1 MRTWCVLVL
10 LVACKKS
17 APPAAEMRASCKPD
31 ANLDSMICTVENIGK
46 VRSRACVTAR
56 EQVPKSQPLI
66 AQRICTRP
74 LEPGETL
81 TILPKFDR
89 HATLQPVCAPDGKW
103 ICRDEIVETPAMLT
117 QNLPAEDA
125 YRPGSGS
132 APADAAL
139 APPPYTPAADVPDP
153 IKQAIAAT
161 DRAAEDRMLDAGRKP
176 GEVLGFFGVKPGMKI
191 GELFAGGGYTTELL
205 ARIVGDTGK
214 IWAQNSTDI
223 LDRFARKP
231 WTARAAKPVMKNV
244 VGVEKPIDDPFPPE
258 AKDLDMVIT
267 ILNYHDAVWQK
278 ADRPKM
284 NKLIFDRLKPGGIY
298 AIVDHSAAAGSG
310 VRDVETLH
318 RIDEEVVK
326 QEVLAAGFKLDASS
340 DVLRNPADTRDW
352 NSSPR
357 AAADKRGTSDRFTLR
372 FVKP

>member
-1 MRTWCVLVL
+1 MRIVLLVLLHVL
-10 LVACKKS
+10 LVACKKTE
-17 APPAAEMRASCKPD
+17 APAPKMRASCAPD
-31 ANLDSMICTVENIGK
+31 SNFETMTCTVENVGK
-46 VRSRACVTAR
+46 VKSRACVTAR
-56 EQVPKSQPLI
+56 EQVPKARPLV
-66 AQRICTRP
+66 AQRVCTKA
-74 LEPGETL
+74 LEPGEKL
-81 TILPKFDR
+81 TFKPRFEL
-89 HATLQPVCAPDGKW
+89 HANIAPVCAPDGTW
-103 ICRDEIVETPAMLT
+103 ICRDEIVETPEMLT
-117 QNLPAEDA
+117 QNLPAAE
-125 YRPGSGS
+125 PVT
-132 APADAAL
+132 PPVTVDAAL
-139 APPPYTPAADVPDP
+139 VPPPYTPAADVPEV
-153 IKQAIAAT
+153 IKQAIAAE
-161 DRAAEDRMLDAGRKP
+161 DRAVEDRMLDAGRKP

-205 ARIVGDTGK
+205 ARIVGDSGK
-214 IWAQNSTDI
+214 IWAQNSKDI

-231 WTARAAKPVMKNV
+231 WTERAAKPVMKNV
-244 VGVEKPIDDPFPPE
+244 VGVEQPIDDPFPPE

-284 NKLIFDRLKPGGIY
+284 NKLIFDRLKKGGVY
-298 AIVDHSAAAGSG
+298 AIVDHSAQAASG

-357 AAADKRGTSDRFTLR
+357 AAAEKRGTSDRFTLR

>member
-1 MRTWCVLVL
+1 MRNVLLLVL
-10 LVACKKS
+10 LVACKKTES
-17 APPAAEMRASCKPD
+17 PTPAMRASCAPD
-31 ANLDSMICTVENIGK
+31 SNFETMTCTVENVGK

-56 EQVPKSQPLI
+56 EQVPKSRPLV
-66 AQRICTRP
+66 AQRVCTKS
-74 LEPGETL
+74 LEPGEKL
-81 TILPKFDR
+81 TFRPKFEL
-89 HATLQPVCAPDGKW
+89 HANLAPVCAPDGTW
-103 ICRDEIVETPAMLT
+103 ICRDEIVETPEMLT
-117 QNLPAEDA
+117 QNLPAAEPV
-125 YRPGSGS
+125 RGSGS
-132 APADAAL
+132 AVTVDAAL
-139 APPPYTPAADVPDP
+139 VPPPYTPAADVPEV
-153 IKQAIAAT
+153 IKQVIAAA
-161 DRAAEDRMLDAGRKP
+161 DRAVEDRMLDAGRKP

-191 GELFAGGGYTTELL
+191 GELFAGGGYTTELM

-214 IWAQNSTDI
+214 IWAQNSKDI

-231 WTARAAKPVMKNV
+231 WTERAAKPVMKNV

-284 NKLIFDRLKPGGIY
+284 NKRIFDALKKGGVY

-357 AAADKRGTSDRFTLR
+357 AAAEKRGTSDRFTLR